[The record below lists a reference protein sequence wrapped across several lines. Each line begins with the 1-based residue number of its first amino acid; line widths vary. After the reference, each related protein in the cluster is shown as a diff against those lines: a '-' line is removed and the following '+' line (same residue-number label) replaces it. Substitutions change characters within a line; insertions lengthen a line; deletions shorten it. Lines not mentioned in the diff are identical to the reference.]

1 MSLVFRGNASDRY
14 CRDSF
19 WMEDDPSE
27 EVVIL
32 FLLPRNVPLSG
43 YKDSSFRI
51 VSSEYYWELG
61 VVDPSA
67 LPIYFRLRGSKPRV
81 SEDGF
86 LLAKFGKIKPEVGV
100 VTSRLYLQIGVVT

>member
-1 MSLVFRGNASDRY
+1 MPLVFRGDASDGC

-19 WMEDDPSE
+19 WVEDDPSE

-32 FLLPRNVPLSG
+32 FLLPRDIPLSG
-43 YKDSSFRI
+43 YKDGSFCI

-67 LPIYFRLRGSKPRV
+67 FPVYFWLRGGKPWI

-86 LLAKFGKIKPEVGV
+86 LLAQFGKIE
-100 VTSRLYLQIGVVT
+100 SEIGV